1 MQTGNKKNYELDLE
15 REKKK
20 VFNFGRAFEV
30 IDYVQ

>member
-15 REKKK
+15 RKKK

-30 IDYVQ
+30 IY